1 MSQGN
6 KYEGRVPGV
15 PDKAGIMGTA
25 AWRSTPRNPLPPSRQ
40 RLSPVASPRPA
51 GKRDSPPG
59 LFVFFSP
66 PRTTV
71 RSRSTSDAATRAS
84 TRISAAN
91 RRQNHKNFALRVGAK
106 GESQEWVKGKG
117 QRTCVMR
124 RLVTLTAGTEKQRG
138 RPRTRKQSLTEPKH
152 EKRGRRSPNPRRR
165 AFLSPPDSA
174 LGLGLFLPTHGASAG
189 TRHRRPRPRLVLSCP
204 DSSPPFWTASA
215 PRCLLRKT
223 LPTR

>member
-71 RSRSTSDAATRAS
+71 RTRSTSDAATRAS

-91 RRQNHKNFALRVGAK
+91 RRQNHKNFAAVGTET
-106 GESQEWVKGKG
+106 GVGKRRSPSG
-117 QRTCVMR
+117 QRAHAPVMI
-124 RLVTLTAGTEKQRG
+124 RLVTLTAGRKKQRG
-138 RPRTRKQSLTEPKH
+138 GPSTRKQSLTEAKH
-152 EKRGRRSPNPRRR
+152 EKRGPTEFGFASSTI
-165 AFLSPPDSA
+165 LSPP
-174 LGLGLFLPTHGASAG
+174 
-189 TRHRRPRPRLVLSCP
+189 
-204 DSSPPFWTASA
+204 
-215 PRCLLRKT
+215 
-223 LPTR
+223 